1 MATSAPLNE
10 AAEAEFLPEGLE
22 AEEGP
27 EERSF
32 PRILPILPLRG
43 SVLFPKIV
51 MPLIVARPRSVK
63 LIDDAL
69 LGEKVIGLVTQKD
82 PEMEDPGW
90 EDIFPVGTA
99 ASILKM
105 FKMPDG
111 SLRLVTQGIGRF
123 RISEPL
129 AVEPYH
135 KARVEPLKEVSG
147 EGLEVDALKQNV
159 QELFQKLVEES
170 PHMPSELGILAI
182 NIEEP
187 GNLADLVSSYIN
199 ISTEDKQQLLETLG
213 AKERLE
219 KVTKLLNSEL
229 HLLELQK
236 KIQSQMKE
244 EMDKSQREYYLREQ
258 LKAIQKELG
267 EKDERT
273 LEIEELRQKIEKA
286 GMPEA
291 VEKEA
296 ERELD
301 RLGRIPPQA
310 AEYTVSRTYLDWL
323 VELPWS
329 HSTEDN
335 LNIPGAE
342 KILDEDHYDLEKVK
356 KRIVEYLAVRKL
368 KKEMRG
374 PILCFVG
381 PPGVGKTSL
390 GKSIARALSRKFVR
404 ISLGGVRDEAEIRGH
419 RRTYVGALPGRII
432 QSMRKA
438 GSNNPVFMLD
448 EVDKL
453 GADFRGDPSAALLE
467 VLDPEQNFSFSD
479 HYLDV
484 PFDLSQVMFITT
496 ANLLDPIPP
505 ALKDR
510 MEVLELPGY
519 TDEEKMLIAQRFLIP
534 RQLSENGI
542 TEKHLAI
549 TDEALREIIRNYTR
563 EAGLRNLERE
573 IAAICRRVAKDVAQ
587 GKQELTRVEASHVAD
602 YLGPIKFFSET
613 AERTSKPGVATGLAW
628 TSSGGDIIFIEATK
642 MPGGKNLSL
651 TGYLGEVMKESAMAA
666 LSYIRSKAQEF
677 NISQDFYEATDI
689 HVHVPAGAIPKD
701 GPSAGLT
708 IFTAL
713 TSLLTGKP
721 VNHEV
726 AMTGEITLRG
736 AVLPVGGIKEKVLAA
751 RRAGIRRVILPERNR
766 KDVEEISA
774 PLREG
779 MEFIFVSQMDDVISI
794 ALADDGRREES

>member
-1 MATSAPLNE
+1 MSASLNE
-10 AAEAEFLPEGLE
+10 AAEAEVISQELE
-22 AEEGP
+22 EEEGRG
-27 EERSF
+27 ERAY

-51 MPLIVARPRSVK
+51 MPLIVARPKSVK
-63 LIDDAL
+63 LVDDAL
-69 LGEKVIGLVTQKD
+69 LGEKIIGLVTQKD
-82 PEMEDPGW
+82 AELEDPGW
-90 EDIFPVGTA
+90 EDIFRVGTA

-111 SLRLVTQGIGRF
+111 SLRLITQGIGRF

-129 AVEPYH
+129 ALEPYH
-135 KARVEPLKEVSG
+135 RARVEPLKEVRG

-170 PHMPSELGILAI
+170 PHMPSELGVLAI

-187 GNLADLVSSYIN
+187 GNLADLVSSYLN
-199 ISTEDKQQLLETLG
+199 ITIEDKQQLLESLG
-213 AKERLE
+213 VKERLE
-219 KVTKLLNSEL
+219 KVTKFLNSEL
-229 HLLELQK
+229 QLLELQM

-244 EMDKSQREYYLREQ
+244 EMDKGQREYYLREQ

-273 LEIEELRQKIEKA
+273 VEIEELREKIEKA

-291 VEKEA
+291 VKKEA

-329 HSTEDN
+329 QSTEDN
-335 LNIPGAE
+335 LDIPAAE

-368 KKEMRG
+368 KQEMKG

-390 GKSIARALSRKFVR
+390 GKSIARALGRKFIR

-419 RRTYVGALPGRII
+419 RRTYVGAL
-432 QSMRKA
+432 
-438 GSNNPVFMLD
+438 
-448 EVDKL
+448 DKL

-484 PFDLSQVMFITT
+484 PFDLSRVMFITT

-519 TDEEKMLIAQRFLIP
+519 TDEEKVLIAQRFLIP
-534 RQLSENGI
+534 RQLSE
-542 TEKHLAI
+542 H
-549 TDEALREIIRNYTR
+549 
-563 EAGLRNLERE
+563 
-573 IAAICRRVAKDVAQ
+573 
-587 GKQELTRVEASHVAD
+587 
-602 YLGPIKFFSET
+602 
-613 AERTSKPGVATGLAW
+613 
-628 TSSGGDIIFIEATK
+628 
-642 MPGGKNLSL
+642 
-651 TGYLGEVMKESAMAA
+651 
-666 LSYIRSKAQEF
+666 
-677 NISQDFYEATDI
+677 
-689 HVHVPAGAIPKD
+689 
-701 GPSAGLT
+701 
-708 IFTAL
+708 
-713 TSLLTGKP
+713 
-721 VNHEV
+721 
-726 AMTGEITLRG
+726 
-736 AVLPVGGIKEKVLAA
+736 
-751 RRAGIRRVILPERNR
+751 
-766 KDVEEISA
+766 
-774 PLREG
+774 
-779 MEFIFVSQMDDVISI
+779 
-794 ALADDGRREES
+794 